1 MIIVWFN
8 STYGYSHFNYN
19 YPFRLQFES
28 LSLPHNLIFMKK
40 IICLIFVFASLQNAT
55 SQIRRNYH
63 PENQSFEAGISK
75 YEKNSSYVQPASVL
89 FTDDFDGANDTTSL
103 ISRGYLIY
111 RNGTGPQGIAAI
123 WFQGVPAGAGTFT
136 FDAFNGPPYGY
147 VASDYACAVQNNVID
162 NWLVLPALN
171 VAPGDTFSFYIRAA
185 ADTFFVDSVKVMY
198 NAAGDSVPGALT
210 WIELDYFFVNENNW
224 ERRTYTAPV
233 GSNIARWAIRYYI
246 EDGGPWG
253 SNSDYI
259 GIDQIDVIPLS
270 GVGISELTDHFRLML
285 HPNPARDFLNLR
297 FVGRIFDTGR
307 ISVYDLQGRKM
318 YEDVFTTPD
327 NAWKQLDISF
337 LKPGLYI
344 LELNNAKQSYYSKF
358 IKE

>member
-1 MIIVWFN
+1 
-8 STYGYSHFNYN
+8 
-19 YPFRLQFES
+19 
-28 LSLPHNLIFMKK
+28 MKK
-40 IICLIFVFASLQNAT
+40 IICIILVISSLQTAT
-55 SQIRRNYH
+55 SQVRKNYH
-63 PENQSFEAGISK
+63 SESQSNQTGISK
-75 YEKNSSYVQPASVL
+75 FEKNSSYPQPASVL

-103 ISRGYLIY
+103 KARGYLLY

-123 WFQGVPAGAGTFT
+123 WFQGVPAGPGSFT

-171 VAPGDTFSFYIRAA
+171 VSSGDTFSFYIRAA
-185 ADTFFVDSVKVMY
+185 EDTFFVDSVKVMY

-210 WIELDYFFVNENNW
+210 WYELDYFFVNQNNW

-253 SNSDYI
+253 ANSDYI

-270 GVGISELTDHFRLML
+270 GVGISEWNQDFKLLL
-285 HPNPARDFLNLR
+285 YPIPVRDLLNIR
-297 FVGRIFDTGR
+297 FVGRIFDNSL
-307 ISVYDLQGRKM
+307 ISIFDLQGRKI
-318 YEDVFTTPD
+318 YSGDFTTPD

-337 LKPGLYI
+337 LKSGLYI
-344 LELNNAKQSYYSKF
+344 LELNNAKQSFFNKF